1 MLRENLPDLADLEL
15 VATVAEKAVGVKQL
29 LRDVARDYA
38 PVVFANSLGAEDMV
52 LTDMIWGEGAEIGIF
67 SLDTGR
73 LPAETYDLMA
83 RAERHYGRRLEVFAP
98 RHDRVQDFVTDFGIN
113 GFYDSVEARKAC
125 CHARKIEPLQ
135 RALAGKQ
142 AWITGLRAAQSPT
155 REKLK
160 TVAFDH
166 ANKLV
171 KISPLAD
178 WSEREVWVYLRA
190 NRVPYNALHD
200 RGFPSIGCAPC
211 TRAVQPGE
219 DVRAGR
225 WWWESPETK
234 ECGLHLVDGKLQ
246 RITMPKVGVDEAAA
260 LPGGRAGDALLAA
273 ADEGTVAA

>member
-1 MLRENLPDLADLEL
+1 MNRDSIPDLADANL
-15 VATVAEKAVGVKQL
+15 VGAVAEKSAL
-29 LRDVARDYA
+29 ALRCLRDVARDYA

-52 LTDMIWGEGAEIGIF
+52 LTDMIWKENLDIGIF

-73 LPAETYDLMA
+73 LPAETYELMA
-83 RAERHYGRRLEVFAP
+83 AAERHYGKRLQVFAP
-98 RHDRVQDFVTDFGIN
+98 RHDTVQDFVGNFGIN

-155 REKLK
+155 RDKLK
-160 TVAFDH
+160 VVAFDN
-166 ANKLV
+166 ANNLV

-190 NRVPYNALHD
+190 NRVPYNTLHD
-200 RGFPSIGCAPC
+200 RGFPSIGCGPC
-211 TRAVQPGE
+211 TRAVAAGE

-225 WWWESPETK
+225 WWWETPETK
-234 ECGLHLVDGKLQ
+234 ECGLHLVDGKLV
-246 RITMPKVGVDEAAA
+246 RVKKVGAGETAEAA
-260 LPGGRAGDALLAA
+260 
-273 ADEGTVAA
+273 

>member
-1 MLRENLPDLADLEL
+1 MNRDSIPDLADANL
-15 VATVAEKAVGVKQL
+15 VGAVAEKSAL
-29 LRDVARDYA
+29 ALRCLRDVARDYA

-52 LTDMIWGEGAEIGIF
+52 LTDMIWKENLDIGIF

-73 LPAETYDLMA
+73 LPAETYELMA
-83 RAERHYGRRLEVFAP
+83 AAERHYGKRLQVFAP
-98 RHDRVQDFVTDFGIN
+98 RHDTVQDFVGNFGIN

-135 RALAGKQ
+135 RALAGKG

-155 REKLK
+155 RDKLK
-160 TVAFDH
+160 VVAFDH
-166 ANKLV
+166 GNNLV

-200 RGFPSIGCAPC
+200 RGFPSIGCGPC
-211 TRAVQPGE
+211 TRAVAPGE

-225 WWWESPETK
+225 WWWENPETK
-234 ECGLHLVDGKLQ
+234 ECGLHLVDGKLV
-246 RITMPKVGVDEAAA
+246 RIAKVGAGDTAEAA
-260 LPGGRAGDALLAA
+260 
-273 ADEGTVAA
+273 

>member
-1 MLRENLPDLADLEL
+1 MQRDSIPDLADIEL
-15 VATVAEKAVGVKQL
+15 VAAVAEKSALVL
-29 LRDVARDYA
+29 RRLRDIARDYA

-52 LTDMIWGEGAEIGIF
+52 LTDMIWGEDLGIGVF

-73 LPAETYDLMA
+73 LPAETYELVA

-98 RHDRVQDFVTDFGIN
+98 RHETAQAFVAAHGIN

-155 REKLK
+155 RDKLK

-166 ANKLV
+166 SNNLV
-171 KISPLAD
+171 KISPLTD

-190 NRVPYNALHD
+190 NNVPYNALHD
-200 RGFPSIGCAPC
+200 RNYPSIGCAPC
-211 TRAVQPGE
+211 TRAIQPSE

-225 WWWESPETK
+225 WWWESADTK
-234 ECGLHLVDGKLQ
+234 ECGLHLVDGKLM
-246 RITMPKVGVDEAAA
+246 RTRKVG
-260 LPGGRAGDALLAA
+260 
-273 ADEGTVAA
+273 ADETAVAA